1 MPSATEIG
9 QAVDQFAKDPGKA
22 ITDLTNKI
30 APNSNDLLKDTMS
43 GFLNKIPTMNDI
55 SQAVNQIATTDPKKV
70 IDEFT
75 KTISNFS
82 KNVATKTE
90 IAVDNLTT
98 PWGAINPAQ
107 SASNENQIRELQT
120 LNKNMADLLRY
131 VKESAEL
138 ERQHLSAVKGLQ
150 GNLYI

>member
-1 MPSATEIG
+1 
-9 QAVDQFAKDPGKA
+9 
-22 ITDLTNKI
+22 
-30 APNSNDLLKDTMS
+30 
-43 GFLNKIPTMNDI
+43 MNDI